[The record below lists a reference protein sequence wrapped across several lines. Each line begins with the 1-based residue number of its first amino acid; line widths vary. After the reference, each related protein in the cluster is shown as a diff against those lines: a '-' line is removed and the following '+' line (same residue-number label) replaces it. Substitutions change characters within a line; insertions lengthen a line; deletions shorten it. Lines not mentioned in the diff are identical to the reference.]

1 MRRNKRRKQR
11 LKSALVLL
19 IVLFI
24 LAGLG
29 GMLFISHKN
38 KVEKQQRKEAAL
50 AALESI
56 PEVTATPVATLTPV
70 PTILPAFEPENYQGI
85 WYSEDGLTTI
95 NIYDISLKSVSF
107 TYKRINGRNH
117 SLSAEADVTAE
128 VAGNATQ
135 FRFKDSEGNKAKGE
149 FVFDKSGEL
158 YVKVK
163 TYKRA
168 DGSKTYPKTE
178 SIMRREAP
186 VEEDSSQE
194 QTADNNAAEGSSE
207 TSEEGTV
214 SYDENTYS
222 EDTYYNGSNDTSS
235 QEDADIYQ
243 IPYGEEE
250 TYYTE

>member
-1 MRRNKRRKQR
+1 MR
-11 LKSALVLL
+11 LKKAFNNNALLALDDNDEEVIVMGKGIAFGKKSGDL
-19 IVLFI
+19 ID
-24 LAGLG
+24 
-29 GMLFISHKN
+29 
-38 KVEKQQRKEAAL
+38 
-50 AALESI
+50 ESLI
-56 PEVTATPVATLTPV
+56 
-70 PTILPAFEPENYQGI
+70 Q
-85 WYSEDGLTTI
+85 
-95 NIYDISLKSVSF
+95 K
-107 TYKRINGRNH
+107 K
-117 SLSAEADVTAE
+117 
-128 VAGNATQ
+128 
-135 FRFKDSEGNKAKGE
+135 